1 MKNIFILTKL
11 EIFKL
16 FAKGR
21 SYIAFGAIAF
31 LVFVIQIA
39 LVVDGENFFEFQTQ
53 NLRDTFLFEGNLLNG
68 YLTVYVILTALLIHI
83 PFLIALVS
91 GDLIA
96 GETSAGT
103 LRFLLTR
110 SASRLEII
118 TAKFITCI
126 FYSTLLV
133 IAMAVL
139 SLVSGILLFGKG
151 DLFVVRDTIYIFSE
165 NDVLWRLIASFGF
178 SILGMS
184 TVASL
189 AFLFSSFTDN
199 SVTPIILTMVII
211 IAFMILS
218 SIDLSIFK
226 MIKPFFFTTYM
237 NNWRLLFEEPFNLSK
252 LVNSSLILV
261 FHIVLFFGISAWN
274 FTKKDILS

>member
-1 MKNIFILTKL
+1 M
-11 EIFKL
+11 
-16 FAKGR
+16 
-21 SYIAFGAIAF
+21 
-31 LVFVIQIA
+31 
-39 LVVDGENFFEFQTQ
+39 
-53 NLRDTFLFEGNLLNG
+53 
-68 YLTVYVILTALLIHI
+68 ALL
-83 PFLIALVS
+83 S
-91 GDLIA
+91 
-96 GETSAGT
+96 
-103 LRFLLTR
+103 LT
-110 SASRLEII
+110 
-118 TAKFITCI
+118 
-126 FYSTLLV
+126 
-133 IAMAVL
+133 
-139 SLVSGILLFGKG
+139 SGILLFGKG

-226 MIKPFFFTTYM
+226 LIKPFFFTTYM

-252 LVNSSLILV
+252 LINSSLILV
-261 FHIVLFFGISAWN
+261 FHIALFFGISAWN